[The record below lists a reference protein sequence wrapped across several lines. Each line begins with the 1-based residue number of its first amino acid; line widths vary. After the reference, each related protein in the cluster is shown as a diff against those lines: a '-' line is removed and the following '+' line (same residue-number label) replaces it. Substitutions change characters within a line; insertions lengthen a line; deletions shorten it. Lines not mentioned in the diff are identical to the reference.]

1 MTKKRLILFLILTFG
16 LTWAIFGLWA
26 GLGGRYLDA
35 EGNITS
41 MGSLMAVLAMVC
53 PTVGCCLPDGERR
66 KALLCVD
73 RVLCCW
79 ESV

>member
-53 PTVGCCLPDGERR
+53 PTVGM
-66 KALLCVD
+66 LLTRWGKIGRAHV
-73 RVLCCW
+73 
-79 ESV
+79 

>member
-53 PTVGCCLPDGERR
+53 PTVGMLLTRWGTKEGF
-66 KALLCVD
+66 ALCG
-73 RVLCCW
+73 
-79 ESV
+79 SGS